1 MEAAIVEHQSG
12 FYRDLTLFTLLATLF
27 ADDAPAAPAGDKAAA
42 GGPFGNPLFFM
53 VIMGLFMVTM
63 MWLPARRQK
72 KELAAMMAA
81 LKAGS
86 RIVTTSGIIGTIVKI
101 KDGDDEVVIRSED
114 SNSKSN
120 VLRSPASWAKKSPK
134 RK

>member
-1 MEAAIVEHQSG
+1 MS
-12 FYRDLTLFTLLATLF
+12 TLLATLF
-27 ADDAPAAPAGDKAAA
+27 AQDTPAAPAGDKAAGA
-42 GGPFGNPLFFM
+42 GPLGNPLFFM

-63 MWLPARRQK
+63 MWLPARKQK

-86 RIVTTSGIIGTIVKI
+86 KIVTTAGIIGTITKI

-114 SNSKSN
+114 SKFKITRASIAR
-120 VLRSPASWAKKSPK
+120 VLGEEVAETK
-134 RK
+134 